1 MDVVTAGGTKSLDF
15 LGDHLCNLWI
25 LNSVLNAPAK
35 QGLYDPRNEHDACG
49 VGFVAD
55 IKGRRSHQIVR
66 NALEVLLNL
75 EHRGAS
81 GCDANSG
88 DGAGILIQT
97 PHEFL
102 LEQCSFELPAF
113 GQYAAGMIF
122 LPVAAAARKQ
132 CEAILEQIVIE
143 EGQQL
148 TWLARRSHKR
158 LSAWSNR
165 TRVKASRP
173 PNLHCSQQRSK

>member
-1 MDVVTAGGTKSLDF
+1 M
-15 LGDHLCNLWI
+15 I
-25 LNSVLNAPAK
+25 NAPAK
-35 QGLYDPRNEHDACG
+35 QGLYDPCNEHDACG

-55 IKGRRSHQIVR
+55 IKGRRSHTIVK

-102 LEQCSFELPAF
+102 LKQCSFELHAF
-113 GQYAAGMIF
+113 GQYALGIVF
-122 LPVAAAARKQ
+122 LPVPAAPRKQ
-132 CEAILEQIVIE
+132 CEAIL
-143 EGQQL
+143 
-148 TWLARRSHKR
+148 
-158 LSAWSNR
+158 
-165 TRVKASRP
+165 
-173 PNLHCSQQRSK
+173 

>member
-1 MDVVTAGGTKSLDF
+1 L
-15 LGDHLCNLWI
+15 I
-25 LNSVLNAPAK
+25 NARAK
-35 QGLYDPRNEHDACG
+35 QGLYDPCNEHDACG

-55 IKGRRSHQIVR
+55 IKGRWSHTIVK

-102 LEQCSFELPAF
+102 LKQCSFELPAF
-113 GQYAAGMIF
+113 G
-122 LPVAAAARKQ
+122 
-132 CEAILEQIVIE
+132 
-143 EGQQL
+143 
-148 TWLARRSHKR
+148 
-158 LSAWSNR
+158 
-165 TRVKASRP
+165 
-173 PNLHCSQQRSK
+173 